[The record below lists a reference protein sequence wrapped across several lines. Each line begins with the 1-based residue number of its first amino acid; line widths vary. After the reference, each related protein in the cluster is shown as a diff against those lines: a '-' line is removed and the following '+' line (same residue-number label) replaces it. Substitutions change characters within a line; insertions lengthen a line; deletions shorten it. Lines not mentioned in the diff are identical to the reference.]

1 MIDVVAELQ
10 QDNPGLRLIDLQ
22 LFADALATYKEAAK
36 NIRSNGSIVM
46 HPRTGAP
53 IDNPYLKIA
62 SSSGAII
69 GKLGRIES
77 DRVVTLLDIQD
88 ADQAAIMAQ

>member
-1 MIDVVAELQ
+1 MIDVVAELSR
-10 QDNPGLRLIDLQ
+10 DNPTLRLIDLQ

-36 NIRSNGSIVM
+36 NIKANGSIVM

-69 GKLGRIES
+69 GKMGRIKS
-77 DRVVTLLDIQD
+77 DRVVTMLD
-88 ADQAAIMAQ
+88 AQG